1 MKGCRM
7 TKPLLALA
15 VLAALVAG
23 GAHTFAQ
30 QTQNLDP
37 DKCGAA
43 GRGCAPATEK
53 KYMAIANRLAPDLPS
68 YLIAQFAS
76 ACASR
81 PPLRAECE
89 RDPKAVLLKLGF
101 PKEDI
106 E

>member
-1 MKGCRM
+1 MKGLSMIRHVRAFLILS
-7 TKPLLALA
+7 TLTI
-15 VLAALVAG
+15 AAPA
-23 GAHTFAQ
+23 TAQ
-30 QTQNLDP
+30 QPQNLDP

-43 GRGCAPATEK
+43 GRGCASETEQ
-53 KYMAIANRLAPDLPS
+53 KYMAIANKLAPDLPS
-68 YLIAQFAS
+68 YLVAQFAA
-76 ACASR
+76 ACASQ

>member
-1 MKGCRM
+1 MKGRRM
-7 TKPLLALA
+7 TKRLLALA
-15 VLAALVAG
+15 VFAALSAG
-23 GAHTFAQ
+23 WTHALAQ
-30 QTQNLDP
+30 QAQNLDP

-43 GRGCAPATEK
+43 GRGCASATEK

-68 YLIAQFAS
+68 YLVAQFAS
-76 ACASR
+76 ACASQ